1 MPVGANY
8 TTNLQFIFAVFLLN
22 MAKKKRRFG
31 PVEGAD
37 DKPKD
42 VSYED
47 RFQKTVGRGV
57 EGFGKALEG
66 RGRTILYIIGALAV
80 VGIIVFVIASWSR
93 RSSSEAQTALG
104 QAIEIAEA
112 RVTAVP
118 LPGGSTEK
126 TFKTEKER
134 ADAAIAA
141 FQKVVDKGN
150 GGAVAE
156 KAKYFI
162 AMNKVA
168 IDRPGA
174 ISDLEAL
181 SQGTSDTAYLS
192 KFALAQLRS
201 DDGQYDQAAKLY
213 EELAAVDNPVLSKE
227 TINFNLAGVFQKQ
240 NKNKEAADL
249 YYNIVKAASEAKTAD
264 GEPAQQTETART
276 AREKLTE
283 LAPDRAKE
291 IAEPAPANPFGG

>member
-1 MPVGANY
+1 
-8 TTNLQFIFAVFLLN
+8 

-31 PVEGAD
+31 PVEGVENQ
-37 DKPKD
+37 PKD
-42 VSYED
+42 VKYED
-47 RFQKTVGRGV
+47 RFQRTVGRGV
-57 EGFGKALEG
+57 EGFGKAVEG
-66 RGRTILYIIGALAV
+66 RGRTILYIIAALAV
-80 VGIIVFVIASWSR
+80 IGVIVFVIASWSR
-93 RSSSEAQTALG
+93 RSSAESQTALG

-112 RVTAVP
+112 RVTSVP
-118 LPGGSTEK
+118 LPAGSTEK

-141 FQKVVDKGN
+141 FQKVVDN
-150 GGAVAE
+150 GSGPIAE

-162 AMNKVA
+162 AMNKLA

-174 ISDLEAL
+174 IADLEAL
-181 SQGTSDTAYLS
+181 SQGSSDTAYLS
-192 KFALAQLRS
+192 KFALAQIRT

-227 TINFNLAGVFQKQ
+227 TINFNLAGVYQKQ
-240 NKNKEAADL
+240 NKNKEAADI
-249 YYNIVKAASEAKTAD
+249 YYNIVKAASEAKTPD
-264 GEPAQQTETART
+264 GEPVQQTETARS

-291 IAEPAPANPFGG
+291 IAEPAATNPFGG

>member
-1 MPVGANY
+1 
-8 TTNLQFIFAVFLLN
+8 

-31 PVEGAD
+31 PVEGAAD
-37 DKPKD
+37 QPKD

-47 RFQKTVGRGV
+47 RFQKSVGRGV
-57 EGFGKALEG
+57 EGFGRAVEG
-66 RGRTILYIIGALAV
+66 RGRTILYVIGALVV
-80 VGIIVFVIASWSR
+80 VGLIIFVIASWTR

-141 FQKVVDKGN
+141 FQKVVDTGS
-150 GGAVAE
+150 GAVAE

-181 SQGTSDTAYLS
+181 SQGSSDTAYLS
-192 KFALAQLRS
+192 KFALAQIRT

-213 EELAAVDNPVLSKE
+213 EELAGVDNPVLSKE
-227 TINFNLAGVFQKQ
+227 TINFNLAGVYQKQ
-240 NKNKEAADL
+240 NKNKEAADI
-249 YYNIVKAASEAKTAD
+249 YYNIVKAASEAKTAG
-264 GEPAQQTETART
+264 GEPAPQTETART

-291 IAEPAPANPFGG
+291 IAEPAAANPFGG